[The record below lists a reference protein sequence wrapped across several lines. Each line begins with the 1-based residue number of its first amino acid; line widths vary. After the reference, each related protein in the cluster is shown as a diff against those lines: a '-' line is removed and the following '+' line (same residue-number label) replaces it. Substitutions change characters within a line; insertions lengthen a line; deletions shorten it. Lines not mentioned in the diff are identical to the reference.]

1 MEASA
6 LEVGAAAAVVRRPT
20 KPVAAPFPLEVLT
33 GDIGERIEVVDG
45 RRSGSTTGTS
55 TLSARVRSFRLRP
68 SGGPRGAPA
77 GGGGG
82 GGGGNTA
89 PQHGAMIEVTL
100 PGGRVVG
107 RAFGGKQKPVKMRKM
122 KTASSVDKKCVVM

>member
-1 MEASA
+1 MPAD
-6 LEVGAAAAVVRRPT
+6 GADVRSGLG
-20 KPVAAPFPLEVLT
+20 APLEVLT

-45 RRSGSTTGTS
+45 RRSGSATGTS

-77 GGGGG
+77 GGG